1 MSDPEFRLT
10 EFLRRLGESGTDPVL
25 VKETEW
31 SYTYKTGDK
40 SYCSISK
47 FLANEVFAVSAS
59 KLRERWPS
67 MNEDE
72 RLDFVQNFWSKP
84 DWNENDTE
92 ILEIIM
98 QDGNDR
104 LWEHCA
110 QAFLRHPDRDR
121 AVTFLIRR
129 LEQQTNDEP
138 LNYIQALGLAKDRRA
153 TPAITP
159 YYEKYRKKAEA
170 ENDTG
175 IPDDVVFGPIP
186 YHAYLVACEALLKI
200 EGTPEY
206 ENTIRKYLDHPHHQV
221 RWWASHALKTEGP
234 IP

>member
-1 MSDPEFRLT
+1 MNDPEFRLT
-10 EFLRRLGESGTDPVL
+10 EFLRRIGESGTDAVL

-31 SYTYKTGDK
+31 SYTYKTGEK

-47 FLANEVFAVSAS
+47 FLANEAFAVSAS

-84 DWNENDTE
+84 NWNANDTE

-98 QDGNDR
+98 HDGNDR

-110 QAFLRHPDRDR
+110 QAFLRHPDRDGT
-121 AVTFLIRR
+121 VTFLIRR
-129 LEQQTNDEP
+129 LEQQTDDEP

-153 TPAITP
+153 TPAITT
-159 YYEKYRKKAEA
+159 YYEK
-170 ENDTG
+170 
-175 IPDDVVFGPIP
+175 
-186 YHAYLVACEALLKI
+186 
-200 EGTPEY
+200 
-206 ENTIRKYLDHPHHQV
+206 
-221 RWWASHALKTEGP
+221 
-234 IP
+234 